1 MSRDAPIKA
10 EKDYTELLDE
20 QFPQIDVLAKN
31 DYKNAL
37 EKLLLLEK
45 QTRQASDL
53 ASSKRVLVRI
63 ADLLGE
69 NKDWKSLNEQLV
81 LLSKKHGQL
90 KLAVQ
95 AFIQQAIEYLDKTG
109 NQDTKIEIIDTI
121 RTVTE
126 NKIFVEVERARV
138 TRELSHIRRKEGKI
152 DQATDLLVEL
162 QVETYGSMNLR
173 EKMEFILEQVE
184 LCILKG
190 DFTQANILSRKILVK
205 TLQSP
210 DYQDIKLQYYQL
222 LIKIGLNSND
232 YLNIAKHYLSIY
244 EIEDIKKDDSKWKP
258 ILINIVYFLVLSPY
272 DNLQN
277 DLIHKLELDTNLK
290 KLELHNQLV
299 KSFITQELMRWP
311 IIKQVYSKELEKSEY
326 FDSKTKENSKHWNDL
341 RDRVIEHNLRV
352 ISTYYTRITLLR
364 LNQLLD
370 LEEHETEHFI
380 STLVNQGTIFAKIN
394 RPAKVV
400 SFAKPKDSNELLNQ
414 WSSNVDELLGHIE
427 TIGHLITKEEMMN
440 GIKASN

>member
-1 MSRDAPIKA
+1 M
-10 EKDYTELLDE
+10 
-20 QFPQIDVLAKN
+20 
-31 DYKNAL
+31 
-37 EKLLLLEK
+37 LLEK

-53 ASSKRVLVRI
+53 ASSKRVLTKIV
-63 ADLLGE
+63 DLLGD
-69 NKDWKSLNEQLV
+69 NKDWKALNEQLV

-95 AFIQQAIEYLDKTG
+95 VFIQEAMTYLDKTPDL
-109 NQDTKIEIIDTI
+109 DTKIEIIDTI

-138 TRELSHIRRKEGKI
+138 SRELSHIRRGQGNI
-152 DQATDLLVEL
+152 DEATEILVEL

-190 DFTQANILSRKILVK
+190 DFSQATILSRKILVK
-205 TLQSP
+205 TLQVAE
-210 DYQDIKLQYYQL
+210 YQDIKLQYYEL
-222 LIKIGLNSND
+222 LIKIGLNKND
-232 YLNIAKHYLSIY
+232 YLNIAKYYLSIY
-244 EIEDIKKDDSKWKP
+244 EIEEIKKDDLKWKP
-258 ILINIVYFLVLSPY
+258 ILINIVYFLILSPY

-277 DLIHKLELDTNLK
+277 DLIHKLDLDTNLR
-290 KLELHNQLV
+290 KLDLHSKLV

-311 IIKQVYSKELEKSEY
+311 IIKDVYSEELQKSE
-326 FDSKTKENSKHWNDL
+326 FFNSKSSANEKHWNDL

-370 LEEHETEHFI
+370 LNETETEHFI

-394 RPAKVV
+394 RPAKIV
-400 SFAKPKDSNELLNQ
+400 SFAKPKDSNELLNE
-414 WSSNVDELLGHIE
+414 WSNNVDELLAHIE

-440 GIKASN
+440 GIKASS